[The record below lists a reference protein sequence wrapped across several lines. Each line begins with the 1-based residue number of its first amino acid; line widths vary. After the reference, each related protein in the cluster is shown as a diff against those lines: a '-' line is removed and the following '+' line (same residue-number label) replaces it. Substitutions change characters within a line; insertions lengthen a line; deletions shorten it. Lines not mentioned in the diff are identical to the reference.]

1 MIQKDRS
8 YYDVIAYGLEGG
20 SFQAFVDG
28 YEASKYNVL
37 NVDGFKWD
45 PNIQIDFTYEQLRA
59 ELGIATLPT
68 YVDVDSPAPYK
79 SQDGFV
85 IGTNK
90 IPRFKHG
97 FAINE
102 KIIREQMVML
112 KRLEGRG
119 LDDRT
124 KKLLMDLLFDSVNK
138 LVTGNYNALTY
149 QRMQVVSTGQYSI
162 TAQNNPS
169 GIAGL
174 TFDFGIP
181 AKNKATLTG
190 TDRWWT
196 NATHD
201 ATNEG
206 TTSDPIRFL
215 LDKYTDAV
223 SRGLPS
229 GHFEISLKLWNDML
243 AHTAVGKYVGHMG
256 PGNYSLTDAEALNAS
271 GHMTRE
277 QKKSYI
283 EQTIGCPIVVR
294 DTVAVVESFNKGTK
308 AIEKTTLPG
317 FEITNV
323 AYVPNGGIGTIKA
336 VQPIAVPDPGARIAY
351 LDGGRTVLKQTFNTD
366 TNTQYIS
373 SECTALTV
381 PSASNYMCVFKVT
394 V

>member
-1 MIQKDRS
+1 M
-8 YYDVIAYGLEGG
+8 IAYGLGG
-20 SFQAFVDG
+20 TSFQAFVDG

-37 NVDGFKWD
+37 NIDGFKWD
-45 PNIQIDFTYEQLRA
+45 PNIQIDFTYEQLQA

-68 YVDVDSPAPYK
+68 YVDIDSPAPYK
-79 SQDGFV
+79 SQEGFV

-102 KIIREQMVML
+102 KIIREQMIML
-112 KRLEGRG
+112 ERLEGKG
-119 LDDRT
+119 LDENT
-124 KKLLMDLLFDSVNK
+124 KGLLMDLLFDSVNK

-149 QRMQVVSTGQYSI
+149 QRMQAVSTGQYSI
-162 TAQNNPS
+162 TVENNPG

-181 AKNKATLTG
+181 SKNKATLAG
-190 TDRWWT
+190 AERWWT
-196 NATHD
+196 TASH
-201 ATNEG
+201 AVENEG
-206 TTSDPIRFL
+206 ANSDPIKFL
-215 LDKYTDAV
+215 LDKYTDAI

-243 AHTAVGKYVGHMG
+243 AHTAVGKYIGRLG
-256 PGNYSLTDAEALNAS
+256 YGQYQLTDTESLKAS
-271 GHMTRE
+271 GYMTKE
-277 QKKSYI
+277 QKKSAI
-283 EQTIGCPIVVR
+283 ESAIGCPVVVR
-294 DTVAVVESFNKGTK
+294 DTVAVVEKFDKGTK
-308 AIEKTTLPG
+308 RIEKTTLPG
-317 FEITNV
+317 FEVTNV

-351 LDGGRTVLKQTFNTD
+351 LDGGRTVMKQTFNTE

-394 V
+394 A